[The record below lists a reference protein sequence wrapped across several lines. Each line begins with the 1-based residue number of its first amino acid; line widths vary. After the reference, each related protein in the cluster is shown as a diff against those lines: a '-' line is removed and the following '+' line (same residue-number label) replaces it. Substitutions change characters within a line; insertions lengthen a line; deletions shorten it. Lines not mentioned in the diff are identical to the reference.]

1 MRITGQKPGK
11 ALPYV
16 EILHHFL
23 KKEGVQVAQLLDCLQ
38 VIYNYNPWLPE
49 ERILDKE
56 YKIESGKILK
66 RHMKAGQGI
75 PVQF

>member
-56 YKIESGKILK
+56 
-66 RHMKAGQGI
+66 
-75 PVQF
+75 V